1 MGFPAGRIEAAI
13 KHTNGTLEEA
23 IEWLEQHQLQDDKAE
38 TEDAEAL
45 DEPETA
51 DIDETTTSESAT
63 NPSEPPRPLTQ
74 EEKDAK
80 LNELREKAAKRKAEQ
95 EKLNK
100 ENDRKNDQI
109 RKKRDQE
116 SAKAIDDM
124 KRKEA
129 MREAEKKR
137 KEAREDAIAKQRIR
151 DRIAADKEARRKEKD
166 ATKAAPVPAAPVA
179 AANPPPARS
188 APTESKIRF
197 RVQGQPPTAGFMK
210 TYPVETTLGEVAES
224 ISSEVGIS
232 ASSVAFQTTFP
243 TKTFGPSEFS
253 KTLKETDLI
262 NTNLIVKSA

>member
-23 IEWLEQHQLQDDKAE
+23 IEWLEQHQLQNDNEE

-45 DEPETA
+45 DEPTTAET
-51 DIDETTTSESAT
+51 DKTVTSEPA
-63 NPSEPPRPLTQ
+63 NASESPRLLTQ

-80 LNELREKAAKRKAEQ
+80 LNDLREKAAKRKAEQ

-100 ENDRKNDQI
+100 ENERKNDMI
-109 RKKRDQE
+109 RRKRDQE

-137 KEAREDAIAKQRIR
+137 KEVREDAIAKQKIR
-151 DRIAADKEARRKEKD
+151 DRIAADKEARRKEKV
-166 ATKAAPVPAAPVA
+166 ATQSAPVPVARVA
-179 AANPPPARS
+179 AADSSSARS

-210 TYPVETTLGEVAES
+210 AYPVETTLGEVAES
-224 ISSEVGIS
+224 ISSEVGM
-232 ASSVAFQTTFP
+232 APSSLAFQTTFP

-253 KTLKETDLI
+253 KTLKETDLV
-262 NTNLIVKSA
+262 NTNLIVKQA